1 MDKTAI
7 QFIDLLAQRRRI
19 GPRIDRAVARV
30 LDHGRFVLGPE
41 VDELEERL
49 QAFSGARY
57 CVTCANGT
65 DALELALS
73 AMNVGRGDAVVVPAF
88 SYVATAEAVVRV
100 GATPVFADVD
110 GETFNLCP
118 ESAETAIRVA
128 RDLGLSVRCVMPVD
142 LFGQPADYSAIHRL
156 AETHGLKVLADAAQ
170 SFGATWR
177 GRRVG
182 SLADVTT
189 TSFYPA
195 KPLGCYGDGG
205 AIFTNDATLASLLRS
220 LRCHGQSGPGGAFA
234 HVGRNSRLD
243 TIQAAVLIEKLSAFE
258 GEIEARNVAANRYA
272 ERLPARV
279 IVPKIAGGSESVWA
293 QYTVKV
299 PGGRDD
305 VVASCRAA
313 GVPIAVH
320 YATPLHRL
328 PPYRGFPT
336 AAPQLK
342 RADALSRD
350 VLSLPMHADLDER
363 TQDRVIDAMRE
374 AVAAHAPKA
383 LHAQA

>member
-7 QFIDLLAQRRRI
+7 QFIDLLAQRRRL

-41 VDELEERL
+41 VNELEERL
-49 QAFSGARY
+49 QAFSGARH
-57 CVTCANGT
+57 CITCANGT

-73 AMNVGRGDAVVVPAF
+73 AMQIGPGDAVVVPAF

-110 GETFNLCP
+110 AETFNLCP
-118 ESAETAIRVA
+118 ESAEAAIRA
-128 RDLGLSVRCVMPVD
+128 AKDLGLSVRCIMPVD
-142 LFGQPADYSAIHRL
+142 LFGQPADYAAIHRL
-156 AETHGLKVLADAAQ
+156 AETYDLKVLADAAQ

-177 GRRVG
+177 GRKVG

-220 LRCHGQSGPGGAFA
+220 LRCHGQSGSGFA

-258 GEIEARNVAANRYA
+258 GEIEARNVAAGRYA
-272 ERLPARV
+272 EGLPAGV
-279 IVPKIAGGSESVWA
+279 IAPKIAAESESVWA

-305 VVASCRAA
+305 LAAACRAA
-313 GVPIAVH
+313 GVPIAIH
-320 YATPLHRL
+320 YTTPLHRL
-328 PPYRGFPT
+328 PPYRAFPT
-336 AAPQLK
+336 AAPQLNT
-342 RADALSRD
+342 ADALSRD

-363 TQDRVIDAMRE
+363 TQNRVIDAVRE
-374 AVAAHAPKA
+374 AVAAHAPKPV
-383 LHAQA
+383 HAQA

>member
-1 MDKTAI
+1 MEKMTI
-7 QFIDLLAQRRRI
+7 QFIDLLAQRRRL

-30 LDHGRFVLGPE
+30 LDHGRFILGPE
-41 VDELEERL
+41 VGELEERL
-49 QAFSGARY
+49 QAFSGARH
-57 CVTCANGT
+57 CITCANGT

-73 AMNVGRGDAVVVPAF
+73 AMHIGPGDAVIVPAF

-110 GETFNLCP
+110 AETFNLCA
-118 ESAETAIRVA
+118 ESAEAAIRAA
-128 RDLGLSVRCVMPVD
+128 RDLGLSVRCIMPVD
-142 LFGQPADYSAIHRL
+142 LFGLPADYAAIRRL
-156 AETHGLKVLADAAQ
+156 AETYDLKVLADAAQ

-177 GRRVG
+177 GQRVG

-220 LRCHGQSGPGGAFA
+220 LRCHGQSGSGFE

-258 GEIEARNVAANRYA
+258 GEIEARNVAAGRYA
-272 ERLPARV
+272 EGLSEGVV
-279 IVPKIAGGSESVWA
+279 IPKIPAGSELVWA

-299 PGGRDD
+299 AGGRDD
-305 VVASCRAA
+305 VAAACRAA
-313 GVPIAVH
+313 GVPIAIH
-320 YATPLHRL
+320 YVTPLHKL
-328 PPYRGFPT
+328 PPYRAFPT
-336 AAPQLK
+336 AAAQLK

-363 TQDRVIDAMRE
+363 TQNRVIDVVRE
-374 AVAAHAPKA
+374 AAAAHAPKSV
-383 LHAQA
+383 HAQA

>member
-1 MDKTAI
+1 MNNTAI
-7 QFIDLLAQRRRI
+7 QFIDLLAQRRRL

-41 VDELEERL
+41 VNELEERL

-57 CVTCANGT
+57 CITCANGT

-73 AMNVGRGDAVVVPAF
+73 AMNIGPGDAVIVPAF
-88 SYVATAEAVVRV
+88 SYVATAEAVARV

-110 GETFNLCP
+110 EETFNLCP
-118 ESAETAIRVA
+118 ESAETAILA
-128 RDLGLSVRCVMPVD
+128 AKDLGLAVRAIMPVD

-156 AETHGLKVLADAAQ
+156 AEMHDLKVLADAAQ

-177 GRRVG
+177 ERRVG

-205 AIFTNDATLASLLRS
+205 AIFTNDATLAALLRS
-220 LRCHGQSGPGGAFA
+220 LRCHGQSGSGGFA

-258 GEIEARNVAANRYA
+258 EEIEARNVAAKRYA

-279 IVPKIAGGSESVWA
+279 VVPKVAPGSQSVWA
-293 QYTVKV
+293 QYTVRV
-299 PGGRDD
+299 PGDRDD
-305 VVASCRAA
+305 VAAACRAA

-328 PPYRGFPT
+328 PPYQPFPKAT
-336 AAPQLK
+336 PQLK
-342 RADALSRD
+342 RAEALARD
-350 VLSLPMHADLDER
+350 VLSLPIHADLDEP

-374 AVAAHAPKA
+374 AVGAHAPKP
-383 LHAQA
+383 LHVQA

>member
-7 QFIDLLAQRRRI
+7 QFIDLLAQRRRL

-41 VDELEERL
+41 VNELEERL
-49 QAFSGARY
+49 QAFSGARH
-57 CVTCANGT
+57 CITCANGT

-73 AMNVGRGDAVVVPAF
+73 AMQIGPGDAVVVPAF

-110 GETFNLCP
+110 AETFNLCP
-118 ESAETAIRVA
+118 ESAEAAIRA
-128 RDLGLSVRCVMPVD
+128 AKDLGLSVRCIMPVD
-142 LFGQPADYSAIHRL
+142 LFGQPADYAAIHQL
-156 AETHGLKVLADAAQ
+156 AETYDLKVLADAAQ

-177 GRRVG
+177 GRKVG

-220 LRCHGQSGPGGAFA
+220 LRCHGQSGSGFA

-258 GEIEARNVAANRYA
+258 GEIEARNVAAGRYA
-272 ERLPARV
+272 EGLPAGV
-279 IVPKIAGGSESVWA
+279 IAPKIAAESESVWA

-305 VVASCRAA
+305 LAAACRAA
-313 GVPIAVH
+313 GVPIAIH
-320 YATPLHRL
+320 YTTPLHRL
-328 PPYRGFPT
+328 PPYRAFPT
-336 AAPQLK
+336 AAPQLNT
-342 RADALSRD
+342 ADALSRD

-363 TQDRVIDAMRE
+363 TQNRVIDAVRE
-374 AVAAHAPKA
+374 AVAAHAPKPV
-383 LHAQA
+383 HAQA